1 MKSVLVL
8 IDSLTCGGAEKSL
21 ISLLPFLTDR
31 GYEITLMLRARGGLF
46 EQYVPEQVRIVDFPY
61 KPSRLRHAIYSLA
74 IRLPWNRKRHTAEI
88 YWQCIGRHF
97 PRLQDKYDVAIAYQQ
112 GFPTFYVAMK
122 VQAEKKVCWVNADIK
137 SVGYSARF
145 CKAFYD
151 RMDRVCGVSGVLC
164 DSIIYPEYVA
174 DRNKIMT
181 VLDIQNEYM
190 IRQLAAERNPFDGG
204 TINIV
209 TVGRLVPLKG
219 YYLAIEAA
227 KILRDKGVDFVWH
240 FVGGGGLRP
249 ELETRISSEG
259 LDKNVVLEGEQLN
272 PYPYIAN
279 CDIYVQT
286 SKFEGFG
293 LTVGEAKILG
303 RPIVSTN
310 FPVIYNQITSGV
322 NGLVVE
328 MNGNAIAEGIM
339 RLMDDK
345 ALRDKLQ
352 QNVLAEHNIT
362 AQTESAKVIKL
373 IEE

>member
-61 KPSRLRHAIYSLA
+61 KPSRLRRAIYSLA

-112 GFPTFYVAMK
+112 GFPTFYISEK
-122 VQAEKKVCWVNADIK
+122 VEAKRKSCWVNVDLQAA
-137 SVGYSARF
+137 GYSSQF
-145 CKAFYD
+145 CSTIYAKYD
-151 RMDRVCGVSGVLC
+151 
-164 DSIIYPEYVA
+164 
-174 DRNKIMT
+174 
-181 VLDIQNEYM
+181 
-190 IRQLAAERNPFDGG
+190 
-204 TINIV
+204 NIV
-209 TVGRLVPLKG
+209 AVSDILKNQFVEQSFVRYSKRLIVIRDILNETLIRKLADNQLKFNDTLNITTVGRLVPQKG
-219 YYLAIEAA
+219 YDLAIEAA
-227 KILRDKGVDFVWH
+227 KVLKNKGIDFVWH

-249 ELETRISSEG
+249 ELEARISSEG
-259 LDKNVVLEGEQLN
+259 LGKNVVLEGEQLN

-352 QNVLAEHNIT
+352 QNVLAEHNTT